1 MRFRYR
7 NQSASVLT
15 LRKEGNVRYES
26 EPTLT
31 GLPGTRRDE
40 FGNLLLKRGDDM
52 RRRWVHLLRV
62 KSTAF
67 ARPNLAE
74 LLNWFRWG
82 SQDGVMWECTA
93 AELFR
98 IIDRWEAA
106 NPDAPMARYGI
117 REEMPPSEIGA
128 FWSDYARML
137 QIVIRY
143 RCVQCKI
150 LFPPDRVHCSKCDSP
165 QWDSTTTKEAWG
177 PRGKGSYNLALEG
190 ADGYAVAAYAWAT
203 RGRTR
208 TIPAVAMPM

>member
-1 MRFRYR
+1 M
-7 NQSASVLT
+7 V
-15 LRKEGNVRYES
+15 
-26 EPTLT
+26 
-31 GLPGTRRDE
+31 D
-40 FGNLLLKRGDDM
+40 
-52 RRRWVHLLRV
+52 LLRV

-150 LFPPDRVHCSKCDSP
+150 LFPP
-165 QWDSTTTKEAWG
+165 G
-177 PRGKGSYNLALEG
+177 PRPLFEVRLPPMGLDDDEGSVGAPWEG
-190 ADGYAVAAYAWAT
+190 ELQPRARGSRRIRGCRVCMGDPRPDTDDSCGGYADV
-203 RGRTR
+203 GRASYGR
-208 TIPAVAMPM
+208 RRMEGFLHAPFLCKPGIFGCHVSLDSGRSVCYYPEQEGGSVWI